1 LRALFD
7 GNGAIYNRVISFIA
21 KSMSSFWGDDAQ
33 VTGIAVPKFT
43 NIYPKRGIS
52 VNLPQL
58 CEVGLLATKAGL
70 GFNIFK
76 EPVPQILRA

>member
-1 LRALFD
+1 L
-7 GNGAIYNRVISFIA
+7 
-21 KSMSSFWGDDAQ
+21 GDDAQ

-58 CEVGLLATKAGL
+58 CEVGLPDTKAGL

-76 EPVPQILRA
+76 EPTAQQMRA